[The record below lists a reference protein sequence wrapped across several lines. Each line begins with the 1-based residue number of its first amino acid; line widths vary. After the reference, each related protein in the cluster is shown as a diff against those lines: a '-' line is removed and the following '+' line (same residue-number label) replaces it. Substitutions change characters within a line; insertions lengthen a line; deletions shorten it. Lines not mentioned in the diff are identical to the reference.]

1 MQLYAGFELL
11 EFNPRST
18 ALMQLYAGFELLEFN
33 PRSTALMQLEVGLL
47 QLIQAHKFELLG
59 LLGLF
64 YGF

>member
-18 ALMQLYAGFELLEFN
+18 ALMQLYAGLLEFN
-33 PRSTALMQLEVGLL
+33 SRSTALMQLEVGLL
-47 QLIQAHKFELLG
+47 QSIQALKFELLG